1 MSTVDRR
8 YEYDA
13 VDDTLLVKAAKN
25 GSMAAFEQL
34 MSRHTSLVFRVAMH
48 ITNSREDAEDVVQD
62 AFLKAFRHLRRFE
75 ERARFSTWMTRI
87 AVNTALMKLR
97 GLRRVQTISLD
108 QEMDEGLTIS
118 DKVADWKPD
127 PDQLY
132 SQRELRDILQ
142 RALNLLPHGSRVVFL
157 LRDVEGLSIAE
168 TAEMLGLSD
177 SNVKARLL
185 RARLKLR
192 HHLSPYFV
200 RGTVAERRTPP
211 GRCDGESQAK
221 AAAV

>member
-1 MSTVDRR
+1 MSTVDRQ

-25 GSMAAFEQL
+25 GTIAAFEQL

-108 QEMDEGLTIS
+108 QETDEGLSIS

-132 SQRELRDILQ
+132 SQREYKT
-142 RALNLLPHGSRVVFL
+142 SCS
-157 LRDVEGLSIAE
+157 E
-168 TAEMLGLSD
+168 
-177 SNVKARLL
+177 
-185 RARLKLR
+185 
-192 HHLSPYFV
+192 HLTYC
-200 RGTVAERRTPP
+200 RTVAELSSCCVTSKACRSQKRR
-211 GRCDGESQAK
+211 RCWD
-221 AAAV
+221 